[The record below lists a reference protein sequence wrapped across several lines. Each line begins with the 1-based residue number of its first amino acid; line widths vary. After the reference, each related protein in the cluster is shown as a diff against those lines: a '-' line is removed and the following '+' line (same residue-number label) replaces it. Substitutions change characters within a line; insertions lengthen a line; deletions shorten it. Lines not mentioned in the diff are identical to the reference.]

1 MPRSSAAV
9 AESFARYGYVRVDT
23 LVRPAQARTWC
34 AAAFAL
40 ARRGEVRAGDE
51 MVPGTPARYGA
62 PVMDGVLRELR
73 PAVEALSGLRL
84 LPTYSYFRIY
94 QPGDVLHRHRD
105 RPACE
110 ISVSLCLGQDLQ
122 RPWPLWIDSPRGARP
137 VSLGAGDAVLY
148 RGMECEHWRHP
159 FRGRWLCQVFLH
171 YVDRDGPHAR
181 WKYDGRARLGQSS
194 GQGLMVRPRGRQL
207 PRPAA
212 P

>member
-1 MPRSSAAV
+1 MPRRFAARSDQF
-9 AESFARYGYVRVDT
+9 AEHGYTRIDG
-23 LVRPAQARTWC
+23 LVSPAQARAWC

-40 ARRGEVRAGDE
+40 ARRGEVRNGDE

-62 PVMDGVLRELR
+62 PVMDGALRQLQ
-73 PAVEALSGLRL
+73 PAVAALSGLRL

-94 QPGDVLHRHRD
+94 QPGDVLLRHRD

-122 RPWPLWIDSPRGARP
+122 RPWPLWIEGPQGARP
-137 VSLGAGDAVLY
+137 IRLGVGDAVLY
-148 RGMECEHWRHP
+148 RGMACDHWRHA

-181 WKYDGRARLGQSS
+181 WKYDGRPRLA
-194 GQGLMVRPRGRQL
+194 LT
-207 PRPAA
+207 A